1 MLCVCVCLDV
11 CMRQPCIVEVSIP
24 MLSVAVLCVSV
35 CVHAEEEGRVIW
47 KKSRARVCARD
58 RQAHGRW
65 SSSGFRLRRAMSP
78 LERKVD

>member
-11 CMRQPCIVEVSIP
+11 CMHQPCVVKVSIS

-35 CVHAEEEGRVIW
+35 CAREEEGRLIW
-47 KKSRARVCARD
+47 KKSRARACARE

-65 SSSGFRLRRAMSP
+65 SISGFRLRRARSP
-78 LERKVD
+78 KERKVD